1 MTNTADLQERASYIL
16 SSSQRNNADGVS
28 KDAYDLSKTPTELE
42 DGAIVGGGALH
53 LWSREAL
60 GLFSQYG
67 AIGVLYGM
75 LPVLSLPIYT
85 VYLNMEG
92 YQTASYGVLVTVGWT
107 FKVFWGML
115 SDCVPI
121 FGYRRKSWMLIGW
134 FTTMV
139 CLAVMTFLPIGEP
152 YCDRRVPNNVCKTP
166 LINISEADK
175 AKYLNFDAPGRG
187 STFIILSMFISFG
200 YVIAA
205 CASDAMVVQY
215 AQREPE
221 AIRGRVQ
228 TAIYTVRTLT
238 GVFAQLVVA
247 FLLNGKEYGGSFTF
261 SVPPNAVYGIC
272 LAPCI
277 VVVFTTIFVVVED
290 KSPRTSFTSWRQQF
304 WGLLQKRVMWQICAF
319 RFINTMFQSMSA
331 TPTSPIASKW
341 AQRWATSSTP
351 SFSSSWGLNWN
362 WRWTIAFASLGMVAI
377 DSFVMFM
384 TIWNVYRN
392 QWFYTGVTMA
402 DNIPM
407 SVRFI
412 VSTYCA
418 VEIADVGNEGAT
430 YGLITTVGN
439 LASPVASVI
448 YKYID
453 SFFDVSQNDILT
465 DSTHVRWEAT
475 YVYIISYSCKVLAL
489 GWLFLLPPQKVQMQE
504 LKRKG
509 GSSKIAGALLV
520 LCFLASMV
528 FSMTS
533 SIMAI
538 YPSTK
543 CYRIA
548 GGKGTVN
555 GTCPK

>member
-1 MTNTADLQERASYIL
+1 MPNTEDLHERASYIL
-16 SSSQRNNADGVS
+16 SSKHNAEL
-28 KDAYDLSKTPTELE
+28 DLES
-42 DGAIVGGGALH
+42 GALVEGGPLA
-53 LWSREAL
+53 LWSREAF

-139 CLAVMTFLPIGEP
+139 CLAVMTFLPIGAP
-152 YCDRRVPNNVCKTP
+152 YCDRRIPNNVCKTP
-166 LINISEADK
+166 LRNISDADK
-175 AKYLNFDAPGRG
+175 AAYLNFDAPARG

-228 TAIYTVRTLT
+228 TAIYTVRTVT

-247 FLLNGKEYGGSFTF
+247 FLLNGKEYGGSFDF
-261 SVPPNAVYGIC
+261 AVPPNAVYGIC
-272 LAPCI
+272 LAPCVA
-277 VVVFTTIFVVVED
+277 VVLTTIFVVVEQPSQ
-290 KSPRTSFTSWRQQF
+290 KTSFGEWRRSF

-341 AQRWATSSTP
+341 AKVEPLNDSLSAALGNLIYALILIVVGK
-351 SFSSSWGLNWN
+351 WGLNWN
-362 WRWTIAFASLGMVAI
+362 WRWTIAIASLGMVAI
-377 DSFVMFM
+377 DSFVMMM
-384 TIWNVYRN
+384 TVWDVYRN

-453 SFFDVSQNDILT
+453 SFFDVSQDNILT

-475 YVYIISYSCKVLAL
+475 YVYLISYSCK
-489 GWLFLLPPQKVQMQE
+489 MQE
-504 LKRKG
+504 LKRRG
-509 GSSKIAGALLV
+509 GSSKIAGGLLI
-520 LCFLASMV
+520 LAFLVSMV